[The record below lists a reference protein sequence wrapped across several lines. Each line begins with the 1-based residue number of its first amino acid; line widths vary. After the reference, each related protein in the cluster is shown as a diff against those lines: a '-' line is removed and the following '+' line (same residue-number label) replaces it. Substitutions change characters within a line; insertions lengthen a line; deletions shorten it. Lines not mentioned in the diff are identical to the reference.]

1 MATIGIMVT
10 LPRNGSNFKFPNNK
24 MYSYVIRL
32 RMEEGLSNTNLPDMY
47 LEMSILKDL
56 NMFELKTVRNYIGK
70 NVEVPKNSTAILCQ
84 LRDQSV
90 ERRVSWN

>member
-10 LPRNGSNFKFPNNK
+10 LPSNGSNFKFPNNK
-24 MYSYVIRL
+24 MYSYTIRI
-32 RMEEGLSNTNLPDMY
+32 RMEEGLSNTNLPDIY

-70 NVEVPKNSTAILCQ
+70 NAEVPKNGTAILCH

>member
-10 LPRNGSNFKFPNNK
+10 LPSNGSNFKFPNNK
-24 MYSYVIRL
+24 MYSYTIRI
-32 RMEEGLSNTNLPDMY
+32 RMEEGLSNANLPDMY

-70 NVEVPKNSTAILCQ
+70 NAEVPKNGTTILCH